1 MKIGASFCFSV
12 VFLVK
17 CRGKF
22 IYISVYGWNG
32 VFNWI
37 LSLKGENFRGILSRL
52 PWLEC
57 LCLLPLA
64 RNEYKVFGKN
74 ARDEE
79 SLIHQIKE
87 GVSFRLTN
95 TKNVPYSI

>member
-17 CRGKF
+17 CRGRF

-52 PWLEC
+52 PWNAF
-57 LCLLPLA
+57 CLLPLA

-79 SLIHQIKE
+79 ALIHQIKE
-87 GVSFRLTN
+87 SVSFRLTN